1 LAFSLNGWHLAVR
14 TQIEFKAPTYS
25 ASLPSVS
32 LGNNELGTYKG
43 GRISPMKEL
52 ENQILLQDL
61 PAMRVSL
68 CNWCNNEDDLD
79 DEDLCADCAEK
90 RNPKTEEDNE
100 QTES

>member
-1 LAFSLNGWHLAVR
+1 
-14 TQIEFKAPTYS
+14 
-25 ASLPSVS
+25 
-32 LGNNELGTYKG
+32 
-43 GRISPMKEL
+43 MKEL